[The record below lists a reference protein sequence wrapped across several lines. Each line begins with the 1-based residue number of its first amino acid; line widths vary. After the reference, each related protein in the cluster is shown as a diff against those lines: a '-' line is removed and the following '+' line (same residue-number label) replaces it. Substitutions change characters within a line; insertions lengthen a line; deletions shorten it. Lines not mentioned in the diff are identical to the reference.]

1 MKSSAK
7 HYIDIMANGKIV
19 TKIVKHNQHE
29 ELLKK
34 LILNANNFVILIS
47 PYWHHKDSTYPVYE
61 AYDECIEDGLK
72 RGIRFLF
79 MCDEVDKGS
88 INEHYTNLNKKYN
101 NGILISS
108 FGFYDDQICSH
119 IPQRDVHA
127 KIYMNERECVITSKN
142 IAGLSSNSLD
152 LGVYSNAKMIYKELF
167 DIVKSYIDAQ
177 SYDVFEYFYSIL
189 PQELKNGIDNA
200 CPCCG
205 GKLIY
210 KNGKYGEFF
219 GCSNYPNCK
228 FTKNIE

>member
-1 MKSSAK
+1 
-7 HYIDIMANGKIV
+7 MASKNVI
-19 TKIVKHNQHE
+19 TKLVNHNQHE

-61 AYDECIEDGLK
+61 AYDEYIEDGLK
-72 RGIRFLF
+72 RDVRFLF
-79 MCDEVDKGS
+79 MCDEADRS
-88 INEHYTNLNKKYN
+88 LIDEHYTNLNKKYN

-142 IAGLSSNSLD
+142 IAGLSSNSID
-152 LGVYSNAKMIYKELF
+152 LGVYSNAKKIYKELF

-177 SYDVFEYFYSIL
+177 SNDVFEYFYSIL
-189 PQELKNGIDNA
+189 TQELKNGIDNA

-210 KNGKYGEFF
+210 REGKYGEFL
-219 GCSNYPNCK
+219 GCSKYPKCK

>member
-1 MKSSAK
+1 
-7 HYIDIMANGKIV
+7 MANGKIV
-19 TKIVKHNQHE
+19 TKIVKRNQHE

-34 LILNANNFVILIS
+34 MILNANNFVILIS

-61 AYDECIEDGLK
+61 AYDEYIEDGLK
-72 RGIRFLF
+72 RDVRFLF
-79 MCDEVDKGS
+79 MCDEADRS
-88 INEHYTNLNKKYN
+88 LIDEHYTYLNKKYN
-101 NGILISS
+101 NGILVSS

-152 LGVYSNAKMIYKELF
+152 LGVYSNTKKIYKELF

-189 PQELKNGIDNA
+189 PQELKNRIDNA

-210 KNGKYGEFF
+210 REGKYGEFL
-219 GCSNYPNCK
+219 GCSKYPKCK